1 MASFITSSDLAFGD
15 MTINFCDPEFAGMGV
30 YGDPQ
35 NLSNQVY
42 RFVSYALFANRLI
55 VPSRYLLSEGIT
67 FETFRALQ
75 GLLEAGV
82 LVPDLR
88 EGYSRFVDYLA
99 DNGVTDEG
107 RLVCAQFLDDHSD
120 SVYSFDV
127 SGQSGLYHERLLGDI
142 APDGVL
148 RNKLD
153 PNGANSDGFDR
164 LLDRFADCEGG
175 RRTFV
180 RVATEE
186 LGGYEDELSRWAA
199 LRYYTTPA
207 ELEPRCLRDFP
218 FAISRELRDC
228 GLSRPCG
235 FVDPDEHGVMPEP
248 MNLAHQVLISLP
260 SQMSFDDL
268 SKLSAVTLRVREQ
281 VPNGAAKF
289 STLCE
294 QGFANNLYQ
303 INQLFA
309 EELARERGFS
319 SRTHGFARDALL
331 GDTISSIVWWVLG
344 LFGAPTEFVQS
355 IWEAFKPVAK
365 GEIAKKRQ
373 PFMETASRLDRQV
386 QNIHK

>member
-1 MASFITSSDLAFGD
+1 M
-15 MTINFCDPEFAGMGV
+15 

-67 FETFRALQ
+67 FETFKALK

-88 EGYSRFVDYLA
+88 EGYSKFVDYLE
-99 DNGVTDEG
+99 DDGVTDEA
-107 RLVCAQFLDDHSD
+107 RLACAQFLDDHSD
-120 SVYSFDV
+120 SVYSFDIT
-127 SGQSGLYHERLLGDI
+127 GQSELYHERLLEDI
-142 APDGVL
+142 APGGIL
-148 RNKLD
+148 RSRLD
-153 PNGANSDGFDR
+153 PQNAHGDAFNR
-164 LLDRFADCEGG
+164 LIERFAYCEGG

-180 RVATEE
+180 KVASETLDCHEA
-186 LGGYEDELSRWAA
+186 ELSKWAA

-207 ELEPRCLRDFP
+207 ELEPLCLRDFP

-228 GLSRPCG
+228 GLSRPCS
-235 FVDPDEHGVMPEP
+235 FVDPNEHGVMPEP
-248 MNLAHQVLISLP
+248 MSLAHRVLISLP

-268 SKLSAVTLRVREQ
+268 SKLSAVTMRVREQ

-294 QGFANNLYQ
+294 QGFTNNLHQ

-309 EELARERGFS
+309 EELARERAFS
-319 SRTHGFARDALL
+319 SRTHGFARDSLL
-331 GDTISSIVWWVLG
+331 SGAVSSVVWWVLG
-344 LFGAPTEFVQS
+344 LFGVPTEFAQP

-365 GEIAKKRQ
+365 GEIAKERQ
-373 PFMETASRLDRQV
+373 PFMETAPRLDRRYEIFASELSL
-386 QNIHK
+386 NHT